1 VYLPGV
7 LFMDLILGVV
17 CVLVLSIFLLLLGQR
32 YKLPSIVSY
41 LVIGMLV
48 GPFGFALITDQSLID
63 TIGQIGIILLLFTI
77 GLEFS
82 FQTLLRSWRAVII
95 GGLVQVCTTTVA
107 ITLITLY
114 FQMPFNEA
122 LIFGFIVSLS
132 STAIVMKI
140 LQEKGE
146 VDTLQGRTLL
156 GILIFQDL
164 AIIPMML
171 VLPLLAGNDPSLD
184 LSAVPY
190 QVTKIA
196 LIILA
201 IIVLG
206 YWVIP
211 KLLFRVAKE
220 RSRELFLFTIAGICV
235 VIAWLTSEAGLSFTL
250 GAFIGGLII
259 GESDYNIDALGH
271 IIPFRDVFAAIF
283 FLSIGMLLNTAT
295 VLDNYG
301 YVALIIL
308 IIFCVKVLT
317 GAFSAVVLGMQTR
330 VCVFCGL
337 ALAQIGEFSF
347 VLAKSGLDAGIIQ
360 TAVYQLFIAGAVVTM
375 AFTPFSMNASPKVVD
390 LLYQIFPKRIALQS
404 AVSPDEKSP
413 GVELSNHIIIA
424 GYGITGK
431 SVARAATI
439 AGIPYMVIELNP
451 EIIRQERS
459 QYRPNF
465 IFGDAV
471 QEEVLEH
478 AGIRQ
483 ARTLIVAVSEEEAIP
498 RIIRMARQ
506 LAPDVHILARTRHI
520 RNAQHLLDLGADE
533 VISEEF
539 ESALEIFTR
548 ALKRYQIPDEEVRR
562 IIERTKRM
570 GTALF
575 TRCTDP
581 NQQQKIQN
589 FETLFRETHIHTIL
603 VEAGSAVEG
612 KTIAELCLRERFGI
626 REFGFRRGSMRF
638 THPDPALRL
647 ETGDTLVFFV
657 TDEMAGKIIPLFSAG
672 K

>member
-1 VYLPGV
+1 MVA
-7 LFMDLILGVV
+7 IV
-17 CVLVLSIFLLLLGQR
+17 CVALIAIALLYLGNR
-32 YKLPSIVSY
+32 FKMPSIVSF

-48 GPFGFALITDQSLID
+48 GPFGFALITDQSVID
-63 TIGQIGIILLLFTI
+63 TIGEIGIVLLLFTI

-82 FQTLLRSWRAVII
+82 FQTFLRSWRAVII
-95 GGLVQVCTTTVA
+95 GGMVQVCTTIVA
-107 ITLITLY
+107 ITAIMLA

-171 VLPLLAGNDPSLD
+171 ILPLLSGTSAGLD
-184 LSAVPY
+184 LSTLPY
-190 QVTKIA
+190 QVTKIT
-196 LIILA
+196 LIILI
-201 IIVLG
+201 IIVLA

-211 KLLFRVAKE
+211 RFLFRVAKE
-220 RSRELFLFTIAGICV
+220 RSRELFLFTIAGICL

-250 GAFIGGLII
+250 GAFIAGLII

-283 FLSIGMLLNTAT
+283 FLSIGMLLNTVT
-295 VLDNYG
+295 VLENFG

-308 IIFCVKVLT
+308 GIFCVKILT
-317 GAFSAVVLGMQTR
+317 GTFSAAILGMPTR

-347 VLAKSGLDAGIIQ
+347 VLAKSGLDAGLIQ
-360 TAVYQLFIAGAVVTM
+360 TAVYQLFLAGAIVTM
-375 AFTPFSMNASPKVVD
+375 AGTPFAMRASPRVVD
-390 LLYQIFPKRIALQS
+390 LLYRLFPKRITRESLVPADNF
-404 AVSPDEKSP
+404 SPDE
-413 GVELSNHIIIA
+413 GLSNHIIIA

-431 SVARAATI
+431 SVARAATL

-451 EIIRQERS
+451 EIIREERS
-459 QYRPNF
+459 QYRPYF

-471 QEEVLEH
+471 QEEVLTH

-483 ARTLIVAVSEEEAIP
+483 AKTLIVAVSEEEAIP
-498 RIIRMARQ
+498 RIIHTARQ
-506 LAPDVHILARTRHI
+506 LSPDVHILARTRHV

-548 ALKRYQIPDEEVRR
+548 ALKRYQIPDEEVAR
-562 IIERTKRM
+562 IIERSKRI

-581 NQQQKIQN
+581 NQHQKIKN
-589 FETLFRETHIHTIL
+589 FETLFKATHVHTVR
-603 VEAGSAVEG
+603 VEPGSAAEG
-612 KTIAELCLRERFGI
+612 KTIDEIGIKDKFGI
-626 REFGFRRGSMRF
+626 REFGFRRGAMKFSE
-638 THPDPALRL
+638 PAPTLRL
-647 ETGDTLVFFV
+647 EAGDTLVFFI
-657 TDEMAGKIIPLFSAG
+657 TDEKAGTIIPLFSAG
-672 K
+672 TP

>member
-1 VYLPGV
+1 
-7 LFMDLILGVV
+7 MDLMVAIV
-17 CVLVLSIFLLLLGQR
+17 CVIVLSIALLYLGQR
-32 YKLPSIVSY
+32 FKMPSIVSF

-63 TIGQIGIILLLFTI
+63 TIGEIGIVLLLFTI

-95 GGLVQVCTTTVA
+95 GGIVQVCTTIMA
-107 ITLITLY
+107 ITGLTLA
-114 FQMPFNEA
+114 FGMPFNES

-146 VDTLQGRTLL
+146 VDTIQGRTLL

-171 VLPLLAGNDPSLD
+171 VLPLLSGSGSGID
-184 LSAVPY
+184 LSSAPY
-190 QVTKIA
+190 QVTKTA
-196 LIILA
+196 AIILA

-211 KLLFRVAKE
+211 RVLFRVAKE

-235 VIAWLTSEAGLSFTL
+235 LIAWLTNEAGLSYTL
-250 GAFIGGLII
+250 GAFIGGLIV

-295 VLDNYG
+295 VLGNFG
-301 YVALIIL
+301 YVAIIIAGIFIVK
-308 IIFCVKVLT
+308 IIT
-317 GAFSAVVLGMQTR
+317 GAFSARVLGMPTR

-347 VLAKSGLDAGIIQ
+347 VLAKSGLDAGVIQ
-360 TAVYQLFIAGAVVTM
+360 TAAYQLFLAGAIVTM
-375 AFTPFSMNASPKVVD
+375 ACTPFSMKASPWVVEK
-390 LLYQIFPKRIALQS
+390 LYHLFPKRIAQERQLTPGEL
-404 AVSPDEKSP
+404 SPAE
-413 GVELSNHIIIA
+413 GISNHIIIA

-431 SVARAATI
+431 SVARAATL
-439 AGIPYMVIELNP
+439 AGIPYVVIELNP

-459 QYRPNF
+459 QYRPYF

-471 QEEVLEH
+471 NEEVLEH
-478 AGIRQ
+478 AGITS
-483 ARTLIVAVSEEEAIP
+483 ARTLIVAVSEEDAIP
-498 RIIRMARQ
+498 RIIHTARQ
-506 LAPDVHILARTRHI
+506 LSPTVHILARTRHV
-520 RNAQHLLDLGADE
+520 RNAQNLLDLGADE

-548 ALKRYQIPDEEVRR
+548 ALKRYQIPDEEVVR
-562 IIERTKRM
+562 IIERSKRL
-570 GTALF
+570 GNALF
-575 TRCTDP
+575 TRCTD
-581 NQQQKIQN
+581 QDQHKKIQN
-589 FETLFRETHIHTIL
+589 FETLFKATHVHTVR
-603 VEAGSAVEG
+603 VEPGSEVEG
-612 KTIAELCLRERFGI
+612 KTIADLRLKEQFGI
-626 REFGFRRGSMRF
+626 REFGFRRGTMKF
-638 THPDPALRL
+638 TEPDSTVQLRA
-647 ETGDTLVFFV
+647 GDTLVFFI
-657 TDEMAGKIIPLFSAG
+657 TDEKAGKIIPLFSA
-672 K
+672 KNS